1 VQSVLHVAS
10 KHSASKSHSLHLP
23 PELTAVVLFSLLGLT
38 SSFALIA
45 CLGAADL
52 STILILLN

>member
-10 KHSASKSHSLHLP
+10 KDVHSLHLP

-38 SSFALIA
+38 ISFALIA
-45 CLGAADL
+45 CLGAEDR
-52 STILILLN
+52 STILMLLN